1 MPLVRMQHDIDPKE
15 EISKRMK
22 PFLDEITV
30 LGEDVLLG
38 VYIRP
43 EKTKGGIHLT
53 AAFRQEDE
61 YQGLACVIL
70 KMGPL
75 AFLEDETHHYGPRK
89 PQIGD
94 WVAVRKSQGF
104 SFKIGATTGEAQPCR
119 LMHAEGIKLIIDEP
133 DMVW

>member
-1 MPLVRMQHDIDPKE
+1 MPLVRMQHDKDPKQ
-15 EISKRMK
+15 EIIDRVK
-22 PFLDEITV
+22 PFLDGITV

-38 VYIRP
+38 VYMRP
-43 EKTKGGIHLT
+43 EVTKGGIHLPGQT
-53 AAFRQEDE
+53 RQEDE

-75 AFLEDETHHYGPRK
+75 AFIEDENHHYGDRR

-94 WVAVRKSQGF
+94 WVAVKKSQGY
-104 SFKIGATTGEAQPCR
+104 SLKIGASTNDVQACR
-119 LMHAEGIKLIIDEP
+119 LMHESGIKLIISEP

>member
-1 MPLVRMQHDIDPKE
+1 MPLVRMQHDVDPRKE
-15 EISKRMK
+15 IMDRME
-22 PFLDEITV
+22 PFINDITV

-53 AAFRQEDE
+53 AQYRQEDE
-61 YQGLACVIL
+61 YQGLACVVL

-75 AFLEDETHHYGPRK
+75 AFLEDDAHHYGKRK
-89 PQIGD
+89 PKVGD

-104 SFKIGATTGEAQPCR
+104 SFKIGASTTDAQSCR
-119 LMHAEGIKLIIDEP
+119 LMHAEGIKLIISEP